1 MKLSKDEKAKVVTCC
16 NERLITDYSFDPDFE
31 YPNQWFIRQFDFIS
45 DESVRE
51 QLGDAFYQARF
62 LCAMMESLSLPMGK
76 NKGVIKFQI
85 IQYASICEALLNYTL
100 ELYFKE
106 EFESVHAGDTYS
118 PNSSAVSSKTKI
130 THDGQELY
138 LCLKKSEKAKITW
151 TSNPKK
157 AEFALKKGIISNDVC
172 NDYCNLY
179 ELRNHTHILKAARAN
194 YYPKPK
200 EAKDAY
206 KLVFKFLNEIKQFFQ
221 ITPLPMS

>member
-1 MKLSKDEKAKVVTCC
+1 MKLSADEKAKVVNCC

-31 YPNQWFIRQFDFIS
+31 FPSQWFIRQFDFIS

-62 LCAMMESLSLPMGK
+62 LWAMMESLSLPMGK
-76 NKGVIKFQI
+76 NKGAIKFQI

-106 EFESVHAGDTYS
+106 EFERVYAGDTYS
-118 PNSSAVSSKTKI
+118 PHSSNVLSKTKI
-130 THDGQELY
+130 SYDGKELY

-151 TSNPKK
+151 TSNPIK
-157 AEFALKKGIISNDVC
+157 AAFAVKKGIIAADTC
-172 NDYCNLY
+172 DKYCALY
-179 ELRNHTHILKAARAN
+179 DLRNNTHILKAARAN

-206 KLVFKFLNEIKQFFQ
+206 KLVFDFLDEVEHFFQ
-221 ITPLPMS
+221 ITPFPIN